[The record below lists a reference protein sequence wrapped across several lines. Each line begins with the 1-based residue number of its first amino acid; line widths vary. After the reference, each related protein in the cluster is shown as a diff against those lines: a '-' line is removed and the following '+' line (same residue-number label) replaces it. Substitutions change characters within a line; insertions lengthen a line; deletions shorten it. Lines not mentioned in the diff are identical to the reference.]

1 MKFVHNVIYCY
12 FCRNLKSLFFEQH
25 TVAKLNKN
33 NLLQVKRLL
42 VIFVIGTLLL
52 SHPSE
57 AQNDRRGFLNKVVI
71 DPGHGGREPGAVGRR
86 SMEKDIALAIALKLG
101 EYIRENIDDVEVI
114 FTRETDIFVPLH
126 ERARIANENN
136 ADLFISI
143 HCNSAGSRTAIGT
156 ETFVMGLHR
165 SQANLEVA
173 RRENK
178 SILYEDDYLE
188 TYDGFDPNSPEAS
201 IIFTLYQNAHLE
213 QSLQMASLVQEQF
226 RERARRIDRGVK
238 QAGFLVL
245 YNVTMPGV
253 LIEAGFLSNPREE
266 EYLMSETGQ
275 AHIASAIYRAFRS
288 YKEEQDAM
296 AAARYHYASNQI
308 NNHQINDNHANEA
321 HTYEDHTYEN
331 DVIYLNTKNAP
342 ETTAEAA
349 APNPNVKE
357 AEAANVISFRVQF
370 AASSDERP
378 ADDPVFRG
386 LQNVSWY
393 FHEGLFK
400 YTVGNEPSLEAA
412 ADLQRQVQD
421 AGFHD
426 AFVVAF
432 LNNERISPAEAIQM
446 LQQGNND

>member
-12 FCRNLKSLFFEQH
+12 FCRKLKRLFFEQPSL
-25 TVAKLNKN
+25 AKLNKN

-42 VIFVIGTLLL
+42 VIFVIGTLFL
-52 SHPSE
+52 SYPCE
-57 AQNDRRGFLNKVVI
+57 AQNNRHGFVNKVVI
-71 DPGHGGREPGAVGRR
+71 DPGHGGDAPGAVGRR
-86 SMEKDIALAIALKLG
+86 SKEKDIALAISLKLG

-114 FTRETDIFVPLH
+114 FTREKDISVPLH
-126 ERARIANENN
+126 ERARIANEHN

-165 SQANLEVA
+165 NQANLEVA

-178 SILYEDDYLE
+178 AILYEDDYLE
-188 TYDGFDPNSPEAS
+188 AYDGFDPNSPEAS

-213 QSLQMASLVQEQF
+213 QSLQVASLIQEQF
-226 RERARRIDRGVK
+226 RTRARRIDRGVK

-245 YNVTMPGV
+245 YNLTMPGV
-253 LIEAGFLSNPREE
+253 LVEAGFLSNPREE

-275 AHIASAIYRAFRS
+275 AHIASAIYRAFRK
-288 YKEEQDAM
+288 YKEEQDAL
-296 AAARYHYASNQI
+296 AAARYQYASNHI
-308 NNHQINDNHANEA
+308 NEDLLAN
-321 HTYEDHTYEN
+321 
-331 DVIYLNTKNAP
+331 LNTEIASD
-342 ETTAEAA
+342 ETAEDVVS
-349 APNPNVKE
+349 NPNTHE
-357 AEAANVISFRVQF
+357 PEITNVISFRVQF

-378 ADDPVFRG
+378 ADDPAFGG

-393 FHEGLFK
+393 FHEGLYK
-400 YTVGNEPSLEAA
+400 YTVGDESSLESAA
-412 ADLQRQVQD
+412 ELQRQVQD
-421 AGFHD
+421 AGFND

-446 LQQGNND
+446 LQQSNND